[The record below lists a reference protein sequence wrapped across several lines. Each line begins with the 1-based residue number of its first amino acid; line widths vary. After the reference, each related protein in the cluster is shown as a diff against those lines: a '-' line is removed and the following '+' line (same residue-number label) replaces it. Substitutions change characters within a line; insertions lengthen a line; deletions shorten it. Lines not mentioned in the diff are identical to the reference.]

1 MICVVCREGGVARL
15 LMIERTG
22 GFSESLK
29 KRYEVTSISSGK
41 EALSVVKTDDYA
53 VVVLDAISMRTPGDR
68 IARQLREGLGTIPLV
83 HLHPGPKESADTPA
97 DVVLFLPFTARK
109 IVNVIQRLLHRVS
122 DDLIVSSGPF
132 TVNMSRRILIAN
144 GQETALTPKLA
155 LLVETFLRHPGETLD
170 RKMLMEKVWDTSYLG
185 DTRTLDVHVRWIRRA
200 IEENPG
206 DPRYLKT
213 VRGVGYRL
221 DVPLL
226 TPTLENAVLTL
237 QEM

>member
-1 MICVVCREGGVARL
+1 MVFNHCREGGVARL
-15 LMIERTG
+15 LIIERTG
-22 GFSESLK
+22 TFSESLK
-29 KRYEVTSISSGK
+29 KRYEITSVSSGK
-41 EALSVVKTDDYA
+41 DALSLVKTDDYA
-53 VVVLDAISMRTPGDR
+53 VVILDAISMRTPGDR
-68 IARQLREGLGTIPLV
+68 IARLLRDGLVTIPLV
-83 HLHPGPKESADTPA
+83 HLHPGPKESANTPA
-97 DVVLFLPFTARK
+97 EVVLFMPFTTRK

-122 DDLIVSSGPF
+122 DDQIVSCGPF
-132 TVNMSRRILIAN
+132 AVNLSRRVLIAN

-170 RKMLMEKVWDTSYLG
+170 RKLLMEQVWDTSYLG

-221 DVPLL
+221 EIPVL
-226 TPTLENAVLTL
+226 TPTVENPTLTL
-237 QEM
+237 QEV